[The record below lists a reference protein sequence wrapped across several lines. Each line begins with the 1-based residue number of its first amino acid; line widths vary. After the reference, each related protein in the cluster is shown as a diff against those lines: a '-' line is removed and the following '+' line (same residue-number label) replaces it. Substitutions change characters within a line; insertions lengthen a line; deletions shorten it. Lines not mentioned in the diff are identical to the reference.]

1 MRYFWTF
8 TTKMKWATAHR
19 TGHNYSRSSHIE
31 QSMHGASCT
40 KTKVLR
46 LRLKDKHAM
55 FLRHLAGEVNFVWN
69 YCNELQI
76 TMFNRERRFLSG
88 YDFAKFTRGAT
99 KEGLHLHSQTVQAI
113 AEEYATR
120 RRQCRKVRLSW
131 RKSTGRRRS
140 LGWIPFKK
148 TVIQAAHGQVKF
160 AGRWLSLWDSYGLDA
175 YPIRAGT
182 ICEDARGRWYLNACV
197 AVPVAEP
204 RSPARRDVGIDL
216 GLKDLVATSDGEK
229 VSAPQFYRGLEP
241 KLAIAQ
247 RAGKKD
253 RVRAIHGKIANRR
266 KDSLHQFS
274 TRLVRGYDTIFVGN
288 VNASALAK
296 TSYAKSV
303 HDAGWSAFRTMLRYK
318 CDFAGATFAEV
329 NEAFSTRTC
338 SACNSRSGP
347 KGIAGLGIRA
357 WKCSKC
363 GAVHDRNVNAAKNI
377 LAAGRRRL
385 AEGIPAL
392 LGRGRTSNCR
402 ETVRRTILC

>member
-1 MRYFWTF
+1 MN
-8 TTKMKWATAHR
+8 R
-19 TGHNYSRSSHIE
+19 TLN
-31 QSMHGASCT
+31 

-46 LRLKDKHAM
+46 LRLKDKHAK
-55 FLRHLAGEVNFVWN
+55 FLRDLAGEVNFVWN

-120 RRQCRKVRLSW
+120 RRQFRKVRLRW
-131 RKSTGRRRS
+131 RKSTGSRRS

-148 TVIQAAHGQVKF
+148 TAIQAAHCHVKF
-160 AGRWLSLWDSYGLDA
+160 AGQWLSLWDSYGLDA
-175 YPIRAGT
+175 YAIRAGSL
-182 ICEDARGRWYLNACV
+182 CEDARGRWYLNACV
-197 AVPVAEP
+197 AVPSAEP
-204 RSPARRDVGIDL
+204 RSKARRDVCIDL
-216 GLKDLVATSDGEK
+216 GLEDLIATSAGEK

-253 RVRAIHGKIANRR
+253 RVRAIHAKIANRR

-274 TRLVRGYDTIFVGN
+274 TRLVHAYDTIFVGN
-288 VNASALAK
+288 VNASALVK
-296 TSYAKSV
+296 TPHAKSV

-329 NEAFSTRTC
+329 DEAFSTQTC
-338 SACNSRSGP
+338 SVCDSRSGP
-347 KGIAGLGIRA
+347 KGIAGLGIRV
-357 WKCSKC
+357 WTCSEC
-363 GAVHDRNVNAAKNI
+363 GTVHDRNVNAARI
-377 LAAGRRRL
+377 MLAAGRRRL
-385 AEGIPAL
+385 AEGILSP
-392 LGRGRTSNCR
+392 LGRGRTSISLVSGAR
-402 ETVRRTILC
+402 LGSQVMD

>member
-1 MRYFWTF
+1 M
-8 TTKMKWATAHR
+8 
-19 TGHNYSRSSHIE
+19 N
-31 QSMHGASCT
+31 GALT

-46 LRLKDKHAM
+46 LRLKDKHAK
-55 FLRHLAGEVNFVWN
+55 FLRELAREVNFVWN

-76 TMFNRERRFLSG
+76 AMFNRERRFLSG

-99 KEGLHLHSQTVQAI
+99 KEGLRLHSQTVQAI

-120 RRQCRKVRLSW
+120 RRQFRKVRLSW
-131 RKSTGRRRS
+131 RKSTGSRRS
-140 LGWIPFKK
+140 LGWIPFKRAA
-148 TVIQAAHGQVKF
+148 IQTAHGQVKF
-160 AGRWLSLWDSYGLDA
+160 AGQRLSLWDSYGLDA
-175 YPIRAGT
+175 YAIRAGNL
-182 ICEDARGRWYLNACV
+182 CEDARGRWYLNACV

-204 RSPARRDVGIDL
+204 TDRASVKRDLGIDL
-216 GLKDLVATSDGEK
+216 GLEDLVATSDEQK

-247 RAGKKD
+247 RASKKD
-253 RVRAIHGKIANRR
+253 RVRAIHAKIANRR

-274 TRLVRGYDTIFVGN
+274 TRLVRTYDTIFVGN

-296 TSYAKSV
+296 TPHAKSV
-303 HDAGWSAFRTMLRYK
+303 LDAGWSVFRTMLRYK
-318 CDFAGATFAEV
+318 CDFAGAAFAEI
-329 NEAFSTRTC
+329 NEAFSTQTR
-338 SACNSRSGP
+338 SACDSRSGP

-357 WKCSKC
+357 WTCSEC

-392 LGRGRTSNCR
+392 QGAGGRQLTDDG
-402 ETVRRTILC
+402 V